1 MKSFQFL
8 VTDDRYTVPT
18 LVFVESLSKAAAKAL
33 AKRQLESDR
42 HYRAVEVW
50 EGDAMIYSL
59 AAPAPS

>member
-18 LVFVESLSKAAAKAL
+18 LLFVESVSRVAAKAL

-50 EGDAMIYSL
+50 EGDAMILSL
-59 AAPAPS
+59 ATKGP